1 MESNDAFQYSGLEA
15 MLKGLG
21 AFEDEALLA
30 LIKERCGVDLKR
42 PKRDYS
48 ASVSEN
54 IVNTVQQYYFPD
66 LSKHDGLVELGRATA
81 RGYNQ
86 TIIGQVQSAALKI
99 VTIDRALHLLVKM
112 LNSNVSF
119 GERSLVKVDE
129 HVYIIQ
135 FRGDLGN
142 AYFAEGIIKQFL
154 INQNIVQAVV
164 KTRLIDDSSFD
175 IKISW

>member
-1 MESNDAFQYSGLEA
+1 MQSKDSFQFSGLEA

-30 LIKERCGVDLKR
+30 SVKARSGVDLKY

-48 ASVSEN
+48 AIVSAN
-54 IVNTVQQYYFPD
+54 IVNTVRKHYFPD
-66 LSKHDGLVELGRATA
+66 LSEHDGLVELGRATT

-119 GERSLVKVDE
+119 GERSLVKVDQ
-129 HVYIIQ
+129 HTYIIQ

-142 AYFAEGIIKQFL
+142 AYIAEGIVKQFL
-154 INQNIVQAVV
+154 ENQQLPQAVV
-164 KTRLIDDSSFD
+164 KNQITNSSTFD